1 MPDFLTKYQAHVIG
15 TDAGDAH
22 LEAREDKR
30 VRFIRRGECVRCAGA
45 PVRGHLGETRASRA
59 HDGDLRHRDHTIEQ
73 NQRHQKMTA
82 RETRMLP
89 TTMSAIVGELLDF
102 GVTPG

>member
-30 VRFIRRGECVRCAGA
+30 VRSFEEVSACAALALPCGAIWARRARLELTMAISDIATTPLSRINV
-45 PVRGHLGETRASRA
+45 TR
-59 HDGDLRHRDHTIEQ
+59 
-73 NQRHQKMTA
+73 K
-82 RETRMLP
+82 
-89 TTMSAIVGELLDF
+89 
-102 GVTPG
+102 